1 MGGICRLRD
10 VKKLVGY
17 GMYTR
22 HTILKNGLLVDPS
35 KGIEAVKDIVIE
47 DDLILEVCDKAYAE
61 KGDYIIDCAGLEIWP
76 GLIDMHLHVSDLFEI
91 HTNTAYGAV
100 EDGVTTALS
109 PGAGNTFMAPALL
122 GAEMDRGLPLNVGVF
137 LGAANVLGT
146 RLDAEELIELFT
158 GTLGQEDKERKL
170 SHNGIV
176 NRTAQYAVGI
186 KEHMGHF
193 LLPDEKLRQ
202 LYTITDK
209 AHLMF
214 TSHTQDIDHTLH
226 LFDLSGGRHLHL
238 GHANAAGCGTHGDA
252 VRAMRQVIDLCRR
265 QEVSGEFV
273 TTMLREGGGCRE
285 GLRMEERARQM
296 ALEALADHTVTI
308 LVSDGQ
314 NQSTMKG
321 FGDTRDNIPCL
332 LELAENRVL
341 SKKDAVALMTCNPAK
356 LLAERTENEEWKSRY
371 GHLGAGAF
379 ANITVVEPKR
389 KHAVYVL
396 TNGRLVSFEKRYLRS
411 GGRAGYWVSKFQ
423 TKKDMGIG
431 ELPMYEIK

>member
-1 MGGICRLRD
+1 MGMHETD
-10 VKKLVGY
+10 
-17 GMYTR
+17 TR

-35 KGIEAVKDIVIE
+35 NGIEAVKDIVIE
-47 DDLILEVCDKAYAE
+47 GDQVIEVCDKAGAE
-61 KGDYIIDCAGLEIWP
+61 KGDRLIDCAGLEIWP
-76 GLIDMHLHVSDLFEI
+76 GLIDIHLHVSDLFEI
-91 HTNTAYGAV
+91 HTNTAYGAA

-146 RLDAEELIELFT
+146 RLNEEELTALFS
-158 GTLGQEDKERKL
+158 GTLAQEDRERKL
-170 SHNGIV
+170 SHNNIV

-193 LLPDEKLRQ
+193 LLPDEKIQ
-202 LYTITDK
+202 KLYAITDQ
-209 AHLMF
+209 ANLLF
-214 TSHTQDIDHTLH
+214 TSHTQDIGHTLH
-226 LFDLSGGRHLHL
+226 LFEMAKGRHLHL
-238 GHANAAGCGTHGDA
+238 GHANAAGCGTDEEA
-252 VRAMRQVIDLCRR
+252 ARAMKQVIDLCR
-265 QEVSGEFV
+265 QKEVSGEFV

-285 GLRMEERARQM
+285 GLKMAEPARQM
-296 ALEALADHTVTI
+296 ALEALAEHVVTI

-332 LELAENRVL
+332 LELAENKVL
-341 SKKDAVALMTCNPAK
+341 SKKDAVALMTSNPAK
-356 LLAERTENEEWKSRY
+356 LLAQRTKNEEWRSRY
-371 GHLGAGAF
+371 GHLGIGAY
-379 ANITVVEPKR
+379 ANITVVEPNR

-423 TKKDMGIG
+423 TKKSMGIG
-431 ELPMYEIK
+431 ELPMYDIK